1 MRMGTFS
8 CLWAI
13 FVNFY
18 IGALS
23 FSHRVVIQRVKH
35 VHMRDVSVLLTNRI
49 WHLPLSC
56 NRSDSFY
63 SRFLDA
69 HGAVKHAVS
78 SLFISVENSKAK
90 IRRNRYG
97 RYGRIDKR

>member
-1 MRMGTFS
+1 MFVGYF
-8 CLWAI
+8 CELLHWGIVI
-13 FVNFY
+13 FASSSY
-18 IGALS
+18 PDGKA
-23 FSHRVVIQRVKH
+23 RVH
-35 VHMRDVSVLLTNRI
+35 VRDVSVLLTNQI

-56 NRSDSFY
+56 NRSGSFN

-69 HGAVKHAVS
+69 HGAVKHTVS
-78 SLFISVENSKAK
+78 SPFISVENSKVK